1 MSLLA
6 QSRIRQQIDGSCRT
20 RMFHRTALELGED
33 GGAVLARMTYVDES
47 TCIGCKNCA
56 LVARNTFSWRSRSP
70 ARRASSIRAATRR
83 ISSPRPLNRAQSTAS
98 TTFPWRICAPWSRSA
113 WRATRT
119 WTLTT
124 TPTSSVLGRVRMPPY
139 PRPRPSTTA
148 LSPWAIGATTA
159 PAAGAQCPMFG
170 VGENPIYLKRKQA
183 RELKKQQSG
192 EAERERRDR
201 EAQRRIDV
209 LYGEGGAAGADGAA
223 AVGTNGEALDSVFDA
238 IFGDGYADP
247 AGGDLIYGD
256 AESAAKERLREEL
269 GNDEAIAESLD
280 PYAVLGVKEDASLK
294 EIKRAFRRLAM
305 RWHPDRNAR
314 LPEIERLQA
323 EGSSS
328 SRSTLRTR
336 CSPTPPSDASTTR
349 EARQAQ
355 GRRRLQERLAARM
368 DSGNRRS
375 AQNEL
380 DGAKGVVKPVALG
393 SGVSLSELADEE
405 EKDSGIK
412 APLLLSAVSSGPGR
426 GGRRRGGAGTTAAIR
441 MSSMTTGEAYGVNDG
456 AEHGMKGVGAVPTGA
471 G

>member
-1 MSLLA
+1 MNRLWDNDEFARPVEDTPANRRELPDQDVPSHL
-6 QSRIRQQIDGSCRT
+6 T
-20 RMFHRTALELGED
+20 LELDED
-33 GGAVLARMTYVDES
+33 GEPVLARMTYVDES

-56 LVARNTFSWRSRSP
+56 LVARNTFFMEESFAGKARVFNQGGDSEDLIAEAIESCPVDCIHYVSVEDLRTLEQERLARDENMDFNNYADFKRAWTGQDAAVPETKAKYYGSLAMGNRCNNCPSRG
-70 ARRASSIRAATRR
+70 
-83 ISSPRPLNRAQSTAS
+83 
-98 TTFPWRICAPWSRSA
+98 C
-113 WRATRT
+113 
-119 WTLTT
+119 
-124 TPTSSVLGRVRMPPY
+124 
-139 PRPRPSTTA
+139 
-148 LSPWAIGATTA
+148 
-159 PAAGAQCPMFG
+159 AQCPMFG

-323 EGSSS
+323 ELIFKQVNFANEVL
-328 SRSTLRTR
+328 T
-336 CSPTPPSDASTTR
+336 DA
-349 EARQAQ
+349 AK
-355 GRRRLQERLAARM
+355 RRLYDSGKRDKLKDMLGGFWERLAARM
-368 DSGNRRS
+368 DGGNRRS

-412 APLLLSAVSSGPGR
+412 APLLLSAVSSGPGEEDDDEEEPEDD
-426 GGRRRGGAGTTAAIR
+426 GRDPNVKYDYWGRPMA
-441 MSSMTTGEAYGVNDG
+441 
-456 AEHGMKGVGAVPTGA
+456 
-471 G
+471 